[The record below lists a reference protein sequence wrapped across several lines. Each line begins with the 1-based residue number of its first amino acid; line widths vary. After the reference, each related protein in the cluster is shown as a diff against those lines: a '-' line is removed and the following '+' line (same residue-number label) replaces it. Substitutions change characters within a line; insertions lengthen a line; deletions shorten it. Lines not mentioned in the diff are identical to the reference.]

1 MDILN
6 NVVKNG
12 RTNAIIRIIT
22 LFVLLVNQILI
33 WLGYNP
39 IPYSDEQIFEGVSW
53 VVMVVVVLW
62 STWKNNN
69 VTDVA
74 LAGQSEIERIKGARK
89 E

>member
-39 IPYSDEQIFEGVSW
+39 IPYSDEQIFEGISW

>member
-1 MDILN
+1 MN

-74 LAGQSEIERIKGARK
+74 LEGQSEIERIKGARK

>member
-1 MDILN
+1 MN

>member
-1 MDILN
+1 MN

-74 LAGQSEIERIKGARK
+74 LAGQSEIERLK
-89 E
+89 ERENNDNQ